1 MHTMVKYV
9 PQITRPGIF
18 CQMRLKTVLS
28 LGPIAA
34 TSPVIHAGHD
44 HLAVSVTWVHL
55 SEMEHVATVLHGGE
69 MLLTQGRGIPK
80 TAVGQRMWIRSLSQA
95 GIACIGVETGHV
107 FNELP
112 NALID
117 EAKVLKLPLIE
128 LPRPAYFMEIT
139 RAVHSVI
146 IRNEYDSLSHSA
158 ELTRRLGRVVL
169 AGGNVQALLDEVTS
183 ALGAP
188 VALTG
193 PTHFLRAQAP
203 LQHPA
208 LLEISDWRQHTLS
221 DHDLTCSD
229 PGKAHGTEQE
239 SCSYFPIQIGGE
251 FWGCLHSLTVGLE
264 EGVSVGHSL
273 EIAATF
279 LAMAYGPRENLN
291 SLSTD
296 MPSEIL
302 RDVLSTY
309 SADVEKR
316 LHWGGLDPEG
326 SFRVLIFEPIEIGA
340 DGART
345 VQGHRR
351 PEALL
356 TLAQRVQTTI
366 AGPAIVGHINN
377 RIAAIIPQE
386 FSLRAFGTPGSS
398 AGQSFVVGVG
408 EISVAKGL
416 PRAAKNAVEA
426 LDYAVG
432 TGRTSGVFYADQL
445 SLERLL
451 LRLNEDGTLKTTV
464 EDELGPLLD
473 LNYDTR
479 RTLLETLE
487 TYFAVG
493 MNKSE
498 AASKL
503 EVDRRTVQYRLER
516 INELV
521 GRNFSHP
528 DKQLALRLA
537 IRGYKFLAVR

>member
-1 MHTMVKYV
+1 
-9 PQITRPGIF
+9 
-18 CQMRLKTVLS
+18 MRLDAVLS
-28 LGPIAA
+28 LESITA

-44 HLAVSVTWVHL
+44 NLGVSVTWVHL
-55 SEMEHVATVLHGGE
+55 SEMEHVASVLHGGE

-80 TAVGQRMWIRSLSQA
+80 TEVGQRTWVQSLSQA
-95 GIACIGVETGHV
+95 GVAGIGVETGHV
-107 FNELP
+107 FDELP
-112 NALID
+112 AALIE
-117 EAKVLKLPLIE
+117 EAKILKLPLIE

-139 RAVHSVI
+139 RAVHGMI

-169 AGGNVQALLDEVTS
+169 AGGSIHALLDEVTS

-193 PTHFLRAQAP
+193 PTHFLRTQAP

-208 LLEISDWRQHTLS
+208 LLEISDWRQHTLIG
-221 DHDLTCSD
+221 HDLTKSS
-229 PGKAHGTEQE
+229 PGKAHEL
-239 SCSYFPIQIGGE
+239 SPRACSYFPIHIGGE
-251 FWGCLHSLTVGLE
+251 LWGCLHSLTVGPE
-264 EGVSVGHSL
+264 ERVAVDQSL
-273 EIAATF
+273 EIAGTF

-291 SLSTD
+291 SMTTD

-309 SADVEKR
+309 SADKEQR
-316 LHWGGLDPEG
+316 LRWGGLDPEG
-326 SFRVLIFEPIEIGA
+326 SFRVLVFEPIEIGA
-340 DGART
+340 DGARI

-377 RIAAIIPQE
+377 RIAAIVPEE
-386 FSLRAFGTPGSS
+386 FTPHVFSRPARS
-398 AGQSFVVGVG
+398 TGQSFIVGVG
-408 EISVAKGL
+408 ELSEAKGL
-416 PRAAKNAVEA
+416 PRGAKSAFEA

-432 TGRTSGVFYADQL
+432 TGRTNGVFYAEQL

-464 EDELGPLLD
+464 EDELGPLLN
-473 LNYDTR
+473 LNYGMR
-479 RTLLETLE
+479 KALLETLE

-493 MNKSE
+493 MNKRE
-498 AASKL
+498 AAL
-503 EVDRRTVQYRLER
+503 RLGVDRRTIQYRLER
-516 INELV
+516 VDELV
-521 GRNFSHP
+521 GKNFNHP

-537 IRGYKFLAVR
+537 VRGYRFLAAR